1 MARRTT
7 KFIGIDEAA
16 SLFGTSTHKIIE
28 YKSKGLLKAADTADT
43 KDVFDMAEV
52 ILLKYLIGEMQ
63 VSAGLSI
70 EKVSRRIDQMMGRVA

>member
-16 SLFGTSTHKIIE
+16 SLFGTSTHKILE